1 MNETMVQTADLK
13 EGLEILNPF
22 LAKHN
27 FALDKFIDKKG
38 SREQYTVVT
47 FKNESKQFIIDYR
60 FSIGQVLYQYDNS
73 ILSHPF
79 YLDQLGF
86 ADKKRHRDFISDNK
100 LEEFKYILHDLKY
113 LVDDFFTGE
122 CIKLKEFA
130 KLQDNIISELDR
142 KVRGEIS
149 IKNDII
155 RIEKARQIFRSKELQ
170 KCLDTYKVVENNNL
184 LTELDDNIIAY
195 CNRNLYTSNN
205 QN

>member
-1 MNETMVQTADLK
+1 MTQTIELK
-13 EGLEILNPF
+13 EGLEILTPF
-22 LAKHN
+22 LTEHN
-27 FALDKFIDKKG
+27 FRLDKFIDKKG
-38 SREQYTVVT
+38 SREQFTVAS

-86 ADKKRHRDFISDNK
+86 ADKKLHKDFISDNK

-122 CIKLKEFA
+122 CIRLKEFA
-130 KLQDNIISELDR
+130 KLQNNIITELDR
-142 KVRGEIS
+142 KVRGETS

-155 RIEKARQIFRSKELQ
+155 RIDKARQRFRNKELQ
-170 KCLDTYKVVENNNL
+170 KCLDTYKTIENNNL
-184 LTELDDNIIAY
+184 LTDLDDNIIAY
-195 CNRNLYTSNN
+195 CNRNL
-205 QN
+205 